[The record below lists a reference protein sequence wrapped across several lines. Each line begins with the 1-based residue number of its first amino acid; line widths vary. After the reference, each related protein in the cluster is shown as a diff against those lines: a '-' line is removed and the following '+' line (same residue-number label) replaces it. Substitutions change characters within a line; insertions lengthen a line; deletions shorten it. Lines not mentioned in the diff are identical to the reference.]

1 MLRSF
6 PIVRLVC
13 EVDIALCIGRRS
25 FGKAVRISDLYR
37 TFPFCN
43 NII

>member
-13 EVDIALCIGRRS
+13 EVDVTPCVCRRP
-25 FGKAVRISDLYR
+25 FCKAVRISDLYR
-37 TFPFCN
+37 AFSFCN

>member
-6 PIVRLVC
+6 PIVRLVG
-13 EVDIALCIGRRS
+13 EVDIAPCIGRRP
-25 FGKAVRISDLYR
+25 FCKAVRISDLYR
-37 TFPFCN
+37 GFPFCN